1 MRDSKNSHKNE
12 GGPELPLEGEGTQP
26 ATSSRAA
33 PRTLSKDETG
43 RFHDELRLRN
53 PVFLWTMFI
62 FNPVYVGWTVFDYL
76 LVPDRWLFF
85 LQLRLG
91 AALVTTGIAIWVSRP
106 RNKRQT
112 WEAVWVLAVIYCACI
127 AAMLP
132 YAVGANLSRYVM
144 GYIFVIITAGLIPFW
159 RPRWP
164 ASAILVSVGFTAIH
178 FLSHWDRQRIPIGD
192 VVSGFFVVVTASTL
206 SIAAAVFKY
215 NLMRRDYGARL
226 EIADVANRETEARK
240 NLFAASGELQRALD
254 KLEEVDRLKS
264 KFFANISHELRTPL
278 TLILA
283 PVDQL
288 DAVVRS
294 AEGRQQLRVIR
305 RNAERLLGL
314 INDLLDLSRLD
325 SGGLR
330 LNISPMDIRSVASAV
345 IENAAPA
352 AENKGVDFTM
362 RAEPMSQQ
370 IWADAHRLEIV
381 LTNLVSNALKFT
393 PDGGRIEL
401 SIWDDERGVN
411 VAVEDN
417 GPGIPAEDLPRV
429 FDRFFQVAPGDR
441 RREGGV
447 GIGLALARELV
458 ELHGGSVSAESTP
471 GVSTTFR
478 VFIPFGAEHI
488 RPEAVERRQQ
498 FEVSPALT
506 RRADDQREMLRV
518 EEPGLP
524 PSPTAE
530 ASPDLAE
537 ASLGRRWRIL
547 LVDDHADVRDFIA
560 NLLRPEFELTVAA
573 DGLDAWNRISS
584 DPPDLVVSDVMMPE
598 MDGTELCR
606 AIKGSDRLR
615 NIPVILLTAK
625 VGSEATLEAY
635 AYGADDFVAKPFHSQ
650 VLMARIKA
658 QLKLRALAIQ
668 LAQREKM
675 AVVGTLAAGILHE
688 VRNPINAIRNASR
701 LLSVGEVD
709 QSVATQLLDVISEG
723 AQRIEGI
730 AAALDSHARPADAGG
745 SAPSDVREG
754 IDATFRLLAHR
765 MAEVSLHRDYQ
776 TDRLADVPSGPINQ
790 VFMNLADNAVRIG
803 AKNIWVRVVERG
815 EFVRIEFADDGPGVP
830 TQYGSRIYDP
840 FFTGRKDGSGT
851 GLGLYLS
858 RQIVE
863 SHRGLIWHEVRLGGG
878 AVFVVE
884 VPALAKDAPEP
895 PLDETRST

>member
-1 MRDSKNSHKNE
+1 
-12 GGPELPLEGEGTQP
+12 
-26 ATSSRAA
+26 
-33 PRTLSKDETG
+33 
-43 RFHDELRLRN
+43 
-53 PVFLWTMFI
+53 MFI

-85 LQLRLG
+85 LQLRLA
-91 AALVTTGIAIWVSRP
+91 AALLTSAIAIWVSRP
-106 RNKRQT
+106 RHRRYT
-112 WEAVWVLAVIYCACI
+112 WEAVWVLAVVYCTCI

-132 YAVGANLSRYVM
+132 YAGGANLSRYVM

-159 RPRWP
+159 PPRWP
-164 ASAILVSVGFTAIH
+164 ASAILVSVGLTAVY
-178 FLSHWDRQRIPIGD
+178 FLAHWNEQKNPVGD
-192 VVSGFFVVVTASTL
+192 VVSGFFVIVTASTL
-206 SIAAAVFKY
+206 SVAAAVFKY

-240 NLFAASGELQRALD
+240 NLFAASGELQLALD
-254 KLEEVDRLKS
+254 KLEELDRLKS

-288 DAVVRS
+288 EAVVRS
-294 AEGRQQLRVIR
+294 EEGRQQLRVIR

-325 SGGLR
+325 AGGLR
-330 LNISPMDIRSVASAV
+330 LNISQMDIRSVASAV

-352 AENKGVDFTM
+352 AKNKGIEFTM
-362 RAEPMSQQ
+362 RAEPLSQQ

-381 LTNLVSNALKFT
+381 LTNLVSNAIKFT
-393 PDGGRIEL
+393 PEGGRIEV
-401 SIWDDERGVN
+401 SVWDDERGVN
-411 VAVEDN
+411 VAVDDN
-417 GPGIPAEDLPRV
+417 GLGIPAEDLPRV

-458 ELHGGSVSAESTP
+458 ELHGGSVSADSTP

-478 VFIPFGAEHI
+478 VFIPFGTEHI
-488 RPEAVERRQQ
+488 RPEVVERRQQ
-498 FEVSPALT
+498 FEVSPGLA
-506 RRADDQREMLRV
+506 RRADDQREVLRV
-518 EEPGLP
+518 EEHGLP
-524 PSPTAE
+524 FSPAEE
-530 ASPDLAE
+530 ASPDLVD

-560 NLLRPEFELTVAA
+560 NLLRPEFELTVAV
-573 DGLDAWNRISS
+573 DGLDAWNRISL

-709 QSVATQLLDVISEG
+709 QTVATQLLDVISEG

-803 AKNIWVRVVERG
+803 AKNIWVRVAERG
-815 EFVRIEFADDGPGVP
+815 EFVRVEFADDGPGVP

-863 SHRGLIWHEVRLGGG
+863 SHRGSIWHEVRSGGG
-878 AVFVVE
+878 AVFVIE
-884 VPALAKDAPEP
+884 VPALAKGAPESP
-895 PLDETRST
+895 VDETRST

>member
-1 MRDSKNSHKNE
+1 
-12 GGPELPLEGEGTQP
+12 
-26 ATSSRAA
+26 
-33 PRTLSKDETG
+33 
-43 RFHDELRLRN
+43 
-53 PVFLWTMFI
+53 
-62 FNPVYVGWTVFDYL
+62 
-76 LVPDRWLFF
+76 
-85 LQLRLG
+85 
-91 AALVTTGIAIWVSRP
+91 
-106 RNKRQT
+106 
-112 WEAVWVLAVIYCACI
+112 
-127 AAMLP
+127 
-132 YAVGANLSRYVM
+132 
-144 GYIFVIITAGLIPFW
+144 
-159 RPRWP
+159 
-164 ASAILVSVGFTAIH
+164 
-178 FLSHWDRQRIPIGD
+178 
-192 VVSGFFVVVTASTL
+192 VSGFFVVVTASTL

-352 AENKGVDFTM
+352 AENKGIDFTM

-381 LTNLVSNALKFT
+381 LTNLVSNAIKFT
-393 PDGGRIEL
+393 PEGGRIEL
-401 SIWDDERGVN
+401 SVWEDERGVN

-478 VFIPFGAEHI
+478 IFIPFGTEHI

-498 FEVSPALT
+498 FEVSPVLA
-506 RRADDQREMLRV
+506 RRADDQREVLRV

-524 PSPTAE
+524 SSPTEE
-530 ASPDLAE
+530 ASPDLAA

-615 NIPVILLTAK
+615 NIPVILLTAR

-701 LLSVGEVD
+701 LLSEGEVD
-709 QSVATQLLDVISEG
+709 QTVATQLLDVISEG

-765 MAEVSLHRDYQ
+765 MAEVNLHRDYQ

-803 AKNIWVRVVERG
+803 AKNIWVRVAERD
-815 EFVRIEFADDGPGVP
+815 EFVRVEFADDGPGVP

-863 SHRGLIWHEVRLGGG
+863 SHRGSIWHELRPGGG
-878 AVFVVE
+878 AVFVIE
-884 VPALAKDAPEP
+884 VPALAKGAPESP
-895 PLDETRST
+895 VDETLST